1 MRKHDFGT
9 VQVFLDAGR
18 IDVFFQA
25 KKHEEIKAL
34 LKNRFKARW
43 DGVRFCWYVTM
54 KNVRDSHEAVVSAIE
69 QELYAHAPPHWKGVV
84 EKLGDTVCAS
94 KRYELKIGAGGLR
107 VMLPGGH
114 PLHWDISKMTG
125 EEHRSDTW
133 ELPAKSMKGPDMKKI
148 VTQAVEQDHK
158 VFIDEV
164 EPYAGRTIA
173 GLAVMTPEYADRLGL
188 HPGRVIFANYS
199 FLRIADPQVVN
210 PDVVRRQVR
219 AWPFVVQ
226 SREDG
231 RGDND
236 QYELDEGL
244 GVMLKLAYPEAEK
257 SFVMVRN
264 LMRMPDDKRPPQLD
278 EPHALDKWRFRN
290 AI

>member
-18 IDVFFQA
+18 IDVFFQSR
-25 KKHEEIKAL
+25 KHEEIKAL
-34 LKNRFKARW
+34 LKSRWKARW
-43 DGVRFCWYVTM
+43 DGTRFCWYVTM
-54 KNVRDSHEAVVSAIE
+54 SSVRNTHAEIVAAIE
-69 QELYAHAPPHWKGVV
+69 EELFANAPSNWSGVV
-84 EKLGDTVCAS
+84 EKLGNTVCAS
-94 KRYELKIGAGGLR
+94 KRYEVKIGAGGLR

-114 PLHWDISKMTG
+114 PLHWHISKMTG

-133 ELPAKSMKGPDMKKI
+133 ELPAKATKGPDMKKI

-164 EPYAGRTIA
+164 EPYAGRTIN
-173 GLAVMTPEYADRLGL
+173 GLGVMTPAVADRLGL
-188 HPGRVIFANYS
+188 HPGAVVFANYS

-219 AWPFVVQ
+219 AWPFIVV
-226 SREDG
+226 SRRDG
-231 RGDND
+231 RDD
-236 QYELDEGL
+236 DDFYDLDEGL
-244 GVMLKLAYPEAEK
+244 GVRLKLAYPDAEK
-257 SFVMVRN
+257 SFLLVRD
-264 LMRMPDDKRPPQLD
+264 LMRTPEAERAPQLD

-290 AI
+290 AL